1 MPEYPEH
8 GDAGGRQGGG
18 GRSSGGVPDGLLLGL
33 LGLLLSSTVL
43 VWLAAGLSALMT
55 HGSWPSGVSIGQSA
69 SAVRALV
76 GEPGDPASAW
86 PRASADELARPG
98 LFWGLLVGQL
108 MLLFTAAVVVMSALT
123 KRRIRRA
130 ERRAAREEARHAGA
144 QARRASAETRP
155 TGTQDHT
162 AADAGASGASG
173 VPGSGAPGVPGASG
187 ARLPGVGPGASGT
200 HETSTDTATQANS
213 YAEKGS
219 SAYGPYTQR
228 ASGSRSG
235 AAAAAAAEQHVPH
248 VPQTPAAQP
257 AQPARYAPTA
267 EPVRTEPG
275 TSPRAEDPAGPQAGQ
290 GASAAALI
298 APFGSSVVA
307 DAAPLPRDA
316 SPAEVLAEASGPA
329 LVVTADPALWAETV
343 GARGKLGPTH
353 LYDPTHTTDAPVRLR
368 WSPERGC
375 QDMETA
381 ASRAAALLAPVRSP
395 AKIDETTHE
404 TALTLLRCA
413 LHAAAVDGQPFKQ
426 AHRWTT
432 VAGSASDAVRILRKH
447 KSAHS
452 GAAGELEAA
461 LIGHPERRDEATALI
476 RHAFDCLA
484 QLHVRNSCTTNR
496 ADVLALESFV
506 AEGGTLYVLGDS
518 REDPR
523 RDPGAMPLVTA
534 LTTHV
539 VELGRRMAARSSSG
553 RLDPPM
559 TVVLDTPATVAP
571 LPTLPVLL
579 AEGPTYGLDVH
590 AYHRSP
596 DQAAAWWPELRARV

>member
-1 MPEYPEH
+1 MPEYPEY
-8 GDAGGRQGGG
+8 GGAGGRQGG

-43 VWLAAGLSALMT
+43 VWLAAGLSALVT

-76 GEPGDPASAW
+76 GEPGEPASAW
-86 PRASADELARPG
+86 PQASADELARPG

-108 MLLFTAAVVVMSALT
+108 MLLFTAAVVVMSALA

-144 QARRASAETRP
+144 EARRASAATRRSGAGGAG
-155 TGTQDHT
+155 TG
-162 AADAGASGASG
+162 AAGAGAQVPGDVPAAPAGHETATG
-173 VPGSGAPGVPGASG
+173 VPTQVNFGA
-187 ARLPGVGPGASGT
+187 GT
-200 HETSTDTATQANS
+200 
-213 YAEKGS
+213 GS
-219 SAYGPYTQR
+219 SAAHAYPET
-228 ASGSRSG
+228 ASDDRTG
-235 AAAAAAAEQHVPH
+235 AAAAAAAQHVP
-248 VPQTPAAQP
+248 QATAAQP
-257 AQPARYAPTA
+257 ARP
-267 EPVRTEPG
+267 EPVRPEPQ
-275 TSPRAEDPAGPQAGQ
+275 TSPRAEDQAGPQAGQ

-298 APFGSSVVA
+298 APFASSVVA

-329 LVVTADPALWAETV
+329 LVVTSDPALWAETV

-353 LYDPTHTTDAPVRLR
+353 LYDPTHITDAPVRLR

-395 AKIDETTHE
+395 AKIDEATHD

-447 KSAHS
+447 KAAHS

-579 AEGPTYGLDVH
+579 AEGPTHGLDVH
-590 AYHRSP
+590 AHHRSP